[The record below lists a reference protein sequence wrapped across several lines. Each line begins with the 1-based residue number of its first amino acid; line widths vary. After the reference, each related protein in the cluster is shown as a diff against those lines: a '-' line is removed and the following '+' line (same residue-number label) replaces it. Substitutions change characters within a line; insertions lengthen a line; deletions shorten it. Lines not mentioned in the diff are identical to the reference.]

1 MVRDLVEFGMGRT
14 ARRTYELE
22 DISIVPSRR
31 TRSSKNVS
39 TAWQIDAYRFDS
51 PILNHPTDALGS
63 PDSVIALGKAGAL
76 GVLNGEGL
84 WARHEHVEDKLA
96 ELVEIAEKNPDPSAA
111 VRRLQEL
118 HRAPINLDLL
128 GQAVAQVRAAGV
140 TTAVRVSPQHAPEL
154 TPTLIQAG
162 AEVLVVHGTIISAE
176 HVVLVEPGAGSGVSG
191 TRSGRAD
198 DDLVEEPLNLKT
210 FIADLD
216 IPVIAGG
223 VHDHRTALHLMR
235 TGAAGVIVGYGSTE
249 GSTTTGEVLGIG
261 VPMATA
267 IADAAAARRDYLDET
282 GGRYVHVI
290 ADGDIH
296 TSGDLAKAIA
306 CGADAAVL
314 GTPLASADTAPGRGW
329 YWPSA
334 AAHPDTP
341 RGALLQVAL
350 DEGRPSLDTVLN
362 GPSDDPD
369 GLLNLVG
376 GLRRSMAKAGYSDLK
391 EFQKV
396 GLSVRA

>member
-1 MVRDLVEFGMGRT
+1 MRDLVEFGMGRT

-39 TAWQIDAYRFDS
+39 TAWQIDAYRFES

-63 PDSVIALGKAGAL
+63 PESAIAMGRLGAL

-84 WARHEHVEDKLA
+84 WARHEHVDDKIA
-96 ELVEIAEKNPDPSAA
+96 ELVDIAENNPDPSAA
-111 VRRLQEL
+111 IRHLQQL
-118 HRAPINLDLL
+118 HCAPINLDLL
-128 GQAVAQVRAAGV
+128 SKAVAEVRAAGV

-154 TPTLIQAG
+154 TPTLIKAG

-176 HVVLVEPGAGSGVSG
+176 HVTLVDRG
-191 TRSGRAD
+191 AD
-198 DDLVEEPLNLKT
+198 DGLVAEPLNLKT
-210 FIADLD
+210 FISELD

-314 GTPLASADTAPGRGW
+314 GTPLAAADTAPGRGW
-329 YWPSA
+329 FWPSA

-341 RGALLQVAL
+341 RGAMLQVAL
-350 DEGRPSLDTVLN
+350 DEGRPSLETVLN

-396 GLSVRA
+396 GLSVRG